1 MQLGAA
7 RAWIFGVTAT
17 ITLGAAPALADE
29 PVTPQRCNA
38 AYERAQVM
46 RRDRKLVAAR
56 ESLLVCSQA
65 KCPGAITADC
75 GPWLREVESTMPT
88 VVFVTRDAAGHDVPA
103 VRVSVEGV
111 VLATR
116 LGGSAIEVD
125 PGERTFVFEP
135 DHGKRVELKLVI
147 NTGEKNRLVPVT
159 IVESAAD
166 PVPLSTSS
174 TASTASTTAP
184 LGPAPGERGS
194 LVPAIVVGGLGLAS
208 LGASLGI
215 YLDAKGGVDKLR
227 DTCAPS
233 CPTGDVD
240 SARAKGIIS
249 DVTFGVGLAGLGVAG
264 LMILLRS
271 AAKPA
276 APSTTSLVQWT
287 VAPTTGG
294 AAAGLTGRF

>member
-7 RAWIFGVTAT
+7 RAWIFGVTTT

-65 KCPGAITADC
+65 KCPAAITADC

-103 VRVSVEGV
+103 VKVSVEGV

-135 DHGKRVELKLVI
+135 EHGKRVELKLVI

-159 IVESAAD
+159 IVESVAD
-166 PVPLSTSS
+166 PVPLSA
-174 TASTASTTAP
+174 ASTASTTAP
-184 LGPAPGERGS
+184 IVPASGERGS

-215 YLDAKGGVDKLR
+215 YLDAKSGTDKLR
-227 DTCAPS
+227 DTCAPN
-233 CPTGDVD
+233 CPKADVD
-240 SARAKGIIS
+240 SLRTKGIIS

-264 LMILLRS
+264 LMIVLR
-271 AAKPA
+271 APARPA
-276 APSTTSLVQWT
+276 APSATGLLQWT

-294 AAAGLTGRF
+294 ATAGLTGRF

>member
-7 RAWIFGVTAT
+7 RAWIFGVAAT
-17 ITLGAAPALADE
+17 ITLAASPALADE

-46 RRDRKLVAAR
+46 RRDRKLTAAR
-56 ESLLVCSQA
+56 ESLLVCSQP
-65 KCPGAITADC
+65 KCPAAITADC
-75 GPWLREVESTMPT
+75 GPWLREVETTMPS
-88 VVFVTRDAAGHDVPA
+88 VVFVTRDASGRDVPA
-103 VRVSVEGV
+103 VKVSVEGV

-135 DHGKRVELKLVI
+135 EHGKRVELKLVI

-159 IVESAAD
+159 IIEGAAA
-166 PVPLSTSS
+166 PAPATSS
-174 TASTASTTAP
+174 TASTASTTEP
-184 LGPAPGERGS
+184 IVPASGERGS

-208 LGASLGI
+208 LGASLGV
-215 YLDAKGGVDKLR
+215 YLDAKSGTDKLR
-227 DTCAPS
+227 DTCAPD
-233 CPTGDVD
+233 CPKADVD
-240 SARAKGIIS
+240 SLRTKGIIS

-264 LMILLRS
+264 LMIVLRAPAKAPTPS
-271 AAKPA
+271 A
-276 APSTTSLVQWT
+276 TGLVQWT

>member
-7 RAWIFGVTAT
+7 RAWIFGVAAT
-17 ITLGAAPALADE
+17 ITLGATPARADD

-56 ESLLVCSQA
+56 DALLLCNQP

-75 GPWLREVESTMPT
+75 GPWLREVESTLPS
-88 VVFVTRDAAGHDVPA
+88 VVFVARDASGRDVPA
-103 VRVSVEGV
+103 VKVSVEGV

-135 DHGKRVELKLVI
+135 DQGKRVELKLVI

-159 IVESAAD
+159 IVESAAA

-174 TASTASTTAP
+174 TASTPEPIVPASGA
-184 LGPAPGERGS
+184 RGS
-194 LVPAIVVGGLGLAS
+194 LVPAIVVGGLGVAA
-208 LGASLGI
+208 LGASLGV
-215 YLDAKGGVDKLR
+215 YLDARSGTDKLR
-227 DTCAPS
+227 DTCAPN
-233 CPTGDVD
+233 CPKADVD
-240 SARAKGIIS
+240 SLRTKGIIS

-264 LMILLRS
+264 LMILLR
-271 AAKPA
+271 APAKAA
-276 APSTTSLVQWT
+276 APSTTGLQWT

-294 AAAGLTGRF
+294 AAAGLSGRF

>member
-17 ITLGAAPALADE
+17 ITLGAAPARADE

-46 RRDRKLVAAR
+46 RRDRKLTAAR
-56 ESLLVCSQA
+56 ESLLVCSQP

-75 GPWLREVESTMPT
+75 GPWLREVETTMPT

-103 VRVSVEGV
+103 VKVSVEGV

-159 IVESAAD
+159 IVESVAD
-166 PVPLSTSS
+166 PVPLSTAS
-174 TASTASTTAP
+174 TASTASP
-184 LGPAPGERGS
+184 PEPIVPASGERGS

-215 YLDAKGGVDKLR
+215 YLDANSAVAKLR
-227 DTCAPS
+227 DTCAPD
-233 CPTGDVD
+233 CPKADVD
-240 SARAKGIIS
+240 SARTKGIIS

-264 LMILLRS
+264 LMILLRP

-276 APSTTSLVQWT
+276 APSTTGLQWT